1 MGREAVY
8 EKSIYSRGLPK
19 IVGWGGGGVRG
30 WEEEG
35 ASTVCKFKRGL
46 GIKEGTVSLT
56 LNANFIKNVSTLNRC
71 KY

>member
-8 EKSIYSRGLPK
+8 EKSIHSRGLPK
-19 IVGWGGGGVRG
+19 IVGGGGGGGGGGRG
-30 WEEEG
+30 G

-56 LNANFIKNVSTLNRC
+56 LNANFVKNVSTLNRC

>member
-19 IVGWGGGGVRG
+19 IVGWGGGLRG
-30 WEEEG
+30 WEEG

-56 LNANFIKNVSTLNRC
+56 LNANFVKNVSTLKRC